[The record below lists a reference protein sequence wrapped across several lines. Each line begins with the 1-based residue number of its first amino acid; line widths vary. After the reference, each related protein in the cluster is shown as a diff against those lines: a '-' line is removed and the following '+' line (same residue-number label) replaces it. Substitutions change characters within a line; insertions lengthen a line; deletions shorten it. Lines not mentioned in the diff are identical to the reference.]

1 MNELNPSSIKLIG
14 EAVEGEYNFIK
25 KEEIMEE
32 NIITLTIDGQKVKV
46 KEGTTI
52 LQAAKQAGIDIPTLC
67 FLKDIN
73 EVGDCRMCIV
83 EVEGR
88 RGFATSCIQT
98 VEEGMVV
105 HTHTQ
110 NVLEARHVILDLII
124 SNHAKDCLTCTR
136 SGNCELQTLATK
148 FNVLNIEFEGERTEH
163 KVDDLS
169 PSIVRD
175 FNKCILCRRCVA
187 ACKNVQKIGA
197 IDCINRG
204 FESCISTV
212 GDHSLNDVNCTFCGQ
227 CIEAC
232 PTGALHEKE
241 TINDVWV
248 KLKDPETTVI
258 VQTAPAVRVAL
269 GEEFGMPI
277 GTNVVGKMVTA
288 LKRLGFNKVFD
299 TNTGADLTIM
309 EEANEFIERF
319 TKNDN
324 LPLITSCSPG
334 WVKYIE
340 MNYPEL
346 LPHLSS
352 CKSPHQMFGAI
363 LKTYYAKRE
372 GLDPEKMYVVSV
384 MPCIAK
390 KFERQRPEMKEDDLY
405 DVDNVITTRELAR
418 MIKQANI
425 EFEKLEDSNFDSPMG
440 EASGAGAIFGT
451 TGGVMEAA
459 LRTAQD
465 TLTGKDLAKIDFEQ
479 VRGGEGIKR
488 ATINIAG
495 KEINVVAASGLAN
508 AKIILD
514 EIKSGKA
521 NYQFVEIMA
530 CPGGCIM
537 GGGQPIKSSKIRSEV
552 DVRKLRADALYSIDE
567 RSIVRKSHENPVM
580 KKLYKDFLGKP
591 GSEIAEKLLHTTY
604 TKREK
609 YNI

>member
-1 MNELNPSSIKLIG
+1 
-14 EAVEGEYNFIK
+14 
-25 KEEIMEE
+25 MEE
-32 NIITLTIDGQKVKV
+32 KMINLTIDNQEITVP
-46 KEGTTI
+46 EGTTI
-52 LQAAKQAGIDIPTLC
+52 LNAAKQAGIDIPTLC

-88 RGFATSCIQT
+88 KGFATSCIQT

-105 HTHTQ
+105 HTHTPS
-110 NVLEARHVILDLII
+110 VLEARHVILDLII

-136 SGNCELQTLATK
+136 SGNCELQKLAVK
-148 FNVLNIEFEGERTEH
+148 FNVLSVEFPGEMTKHR
-163 KVDDLS
+163 VDDLS

-187 ACKNVQKIGA
+187 ACKNVQGIGA

-212 GDHSLNDVNCTFCGQ
+212 GDSSLNDVNCTFCGQ

-277 GTNVVGKMVTA
+277 GTNVTGKMVTA
-288 LKRLGFNKVFD
+288 LKRLGFDKVFD
-299 TNTGADLTIM
+299 TNTGADFTIM
-309 EEANEFIERF
+309 EEATEFVKRF
-319 TKNDN
+319 KNNDN
-324 LPLITSCSPG
+324 LPMITSCSPG
-334 WVKYIE
+334 WVKFIE

-363 LKTYYAKRE
+363 LKTYYAEKE
-372 GLDPEKMYVVSV
+372 NIDPKKLYVVSV

-390 KFERQRPEMKEDDLY
+390 KFERQRPEMKEEDLY

-425 EFEKLEDSNFDSPMG
+425 EFEKLQDSEFDNPMG
-440 EASGAGAIFGT
+440 EATGAGAIFGV

-465 TLTGKDLAKIDFEQ
+465 ILTGEDLQKIDFKQ
-479 VRGGEGIKR
+479 VRGTEGIKR
-488 ATINIAG
+488 AEVEIAG
-495 KEINVVAASGLAN
+495 KNINLVSASGLSN
-508 AKIILD
+508 ARKILE
-514 EIKSGKA
+514 EIKQRKA
-521 NYQFVEIMA
+521 DYQFVEIMA

-537 GGGQPIKSSKIRSEV
+537 GGGQPIKDSKTQAEV
-552 DVRKLRADALYSIDE
+552 DIKKLRGEALYSIDE
-567 RSIVRKSHENPVM
+567 KSKIRKSHENPIL
-580 KKLYKDFLGKP
+580 KTIYADYLGEPGGEKAHKL
-591 GSEIAEKLLHTTY
+591 IHTHY
-604 TKREK
+604 YKREK

>member
-1 MNELNPSSIKLIG
+1 MEKEMVNLIID
-14 EAVEGEYNFIK
+14 NQK
-25 KEEIMEE
+25 
-32 NIITLTIDGQKVKV
+32 ITVPK
-46 KEGTTI
+46 GTTI
-52 LQAAKQAGIDIPTLC
+52 LNAAKKAGIDIPTLC

-105 HTHTQ
+105 HTHTP

-136 SGNCELQTLATK
+136 SGNCELQALATK

-163 KVDDLS
+163 KIDDLS

-288 LKRLGFNKVFD
+288 LKRLGFDKVFD

-324 LPLITSCSPG
+324 LPMITSCSPG

-352 CKSPHQMFGAI
+352 CKSPHEMFGAI

-372 GLDPEKMYVVSV
+372 GLDPEKIYVVSV

-390 KFERQRPEMKEDDLY
+390 KFERQRPEMMEDNLY

-465 TLTGKDLAKIDFEQ
+465 TLTGEDLPKIDFEQ

-488 ATINIAG
+488 ATIIIAG
-495 KEINVVAASGLAN
+495 KDINVVAASGLAN
-508 AKIILD
+508 ARTILE

-537 GGGQPIKSSKIRSEV
+537 GGGQPIKSSKVRAEV

-580 KKLYKDFLGKP
+580 KKLYKDFLEKP
-591 GSEIAEKLLHTTY
+591 GSEIAERLLHTTY

>member
-1 MNELNPSSIKLIG
+1 ME
-14 EAVEGEYNFIK
+14 
-25 KEEIMEE
+25 KEMV
-32 NIITLTIDGQKVKV
+32 NLTIDNQKVTVPK
-46 KEGTTI
+46 GTTI
-52 LQAAKQAGIDIPTLC
+52 LEAAKTAGIDIPTLC
-67 FLKDIN
+67 FLKEIN

-136 SGNCELQTLATK
+136 SGNCELQALATK

-163 KVDDLS
+163 KIDDLS

-258 VQTAPAVRVAL
+258 VQTAPAIRVAL

-288 LKRLGFNKVFD
+288 LKRLGFDKVFD

-324 LPLITSCSPG
+324 LPMITSCSPG

-352 CKSPHQMFGAI
+352 CKSPHEMFGAI
-363 LKTYYAKRE
+363 LKTYYANRE
-372 GLDPEKMYVVSV
+372 GLDPEKIYVVSV

-390 KFERQRPEMKEDDLY
+390 KFERQRPEMMEDNLY

-465 TLTGKDLAKIDFEQ
+465 TLTGKDLPKIDFEQ
-479 VRGGEGIKR
+479 VRGGDGIKR

-495 KEINVVAASGLAN
+495 KDINVVAASGLAN
-508 AKIILD
+508 ARTILE

-537 GGGQPIKSSKIRSEV
+537 GGGQPIKSSKVRAEV
-552 DVRKLRADALYSIDE
+552 DVRKLRADALYTIDE
-567 RSIVRKSHENPVM
+567 KSIVRKSHENPVM
-580 KKLYKDFLGKP
+580 KKLYKDFLEKP

>member
-1 MNELNPSSIKLIG
+1 
-14 EAVEGEYNFIK
+14 
-25 KEEIMEE
+25 MESKMI
-32 NIITLTIDGQKVKV
+32 NLTIDDQKITVP
-46 KEGTTI
+46 EGTTI

-88 RGFATSCIQT
+88 KGFATSCIQK
-98 VEEGMVV
+98 VEEGMIV
-105 HTHTQ
+105 HTHTP

-124 SNHAKDCLTCTR
+124 SNHSKDCLTCTR
-136 SGNCELQTLATK
+136 SGNCELQVLATK

-163 KVDDLS
+163 KIDDLS

-175 FNKCILCRRCVA
+175 FNKCILYRRCVA
-187 ACKNVQKIGA
+187 ACKNVQEIGA

-241 TINDVWV
+241 TINNVWV
-248 KLKDPETTVI
+248 KLKDPETVVL

-277 GTNVVGKMVTA
+277 GTNVTGKMVTA
-288 LKRLGFNKVFD
+288 LKRLGFDKVFD
-299 TNTGADLTIM
+299 TNTGADFTIM
-309 EEANEFIERF
+309 EEANEFVERF
-319 TKNDN
+319 KAHEE
-324 LPLITSCSPG
+324 LPMLTSCCPG
-334 WVKYIE
+334 WIKYIE
-340 MNYPEL
+340 MNYPEM

-363 LKTYYAKRE
+363 LKSYYAKKE
-372 GLDPEKMYVVSV
+372 GIAPEKIYTVSV

-390 KFERQRPEMKEDDLY
+390 KFESKRPEMKENGLE

-425 EFEKLEDSNFDSPMG
+425 DFEKLEDSKFDDPMG
-440 EASGAGAIFGT
+440 EATGAAAIFGV

-459 LRTAQD
+459 LRTAED
-465 TLTGKDLAKIDFEQ
+465 ILTGKELPKIDFEQ
-479 VRGGEGIKR
+479 VRGSQGIKR
-488 ATINIAG
+488 ATITIAG
-495 KEINVVAASGLAN
+495 KPISVVAASGLAN
-508 AKIILD
+508 AKKILE
-514 EIKSGKA
+514 EIKTGKA

-537 GGGQPIKSSKIRSEV
+537 GGGQPIKHSKVRAEV
-552 DVRKLRADALYSIDE
+552 DVQKLRASSLYSIDE
-567 RSIVRKSHENPVM
+567 KSTIRKSHENPVVQ
-580 KKLYKDFLGKP
+580 KIYNEFLENP
-591 GSEIAEKLLHTTY
+591 GSYRAEKLLHTKY
-604 TKREK
+604 AEREK
-609 YNI
+609 YRI

>member
-1 MNELNPSSIKLIG
+1 ME
-14 EAVEGEYNFIK
+14 
-25 KEEIMEE
+25 KEMV
-32 NIITLTIDGQKVKV
+32 NLTIDNQKVTVPK
-46 KEGTTI
+46 GTTI
-52 LQAAKQAGIDIPTLC
+52 LEAAKEAGIDIPTLC
-67 FLKDIN
+67 FLKEIN

-136 SGNCELQTLATK
+136 SGNCELQALATK

-163 KVDDLS
+163 KIDDLS

-288 LKRLGFNKVFD
+288 LKRLGFDKVFD

-324 LPLITSCSPG
+324 LPMITSCSPG

-352 CKSPHQMFGAI
+352 CKSPHEMFGAI
-363 LKTYYAKRE
+363 LKTYYANRE
-372 GLDPEKMYVVSV
+372 GLDPEKIYVVSV

-390 KFERQRPEMKEDDLY
+390 KFERQRPEMMEDNLY

-465 TLTGKDLAKIDFEQ
+465 TLTGKDLPKIDFEQ

-495 KEINVVAASGLAN
+495 KDINVVAASGLAN
-508 AKIILD
+508 ARTILE

-537 GGGQPIKSSKIRSEV
+537 GGGQPIKSSKVRAEV

-580 KKLYKDFLGKP
+580 KKLYKDFLEKP
-591 GSEIAEKLLHTTY
+591 GSEIAERLLHTTY

>member
-1 MNELNPSSIKLIG
+1 
-14 EAVEGEYNFIK
+14 
-25 KEEIMEE
+25 MEE
-32 NIITLTIDGQKVKV
+32 NIITLTIDGQEVKV

-288 LKRLGFNKVFD
+288 LKRLGFDKVFD

-372 GLDPEKMYVVSV
+372 GLDPSKIYVVSV

-508 AKIILD
+508 ARTILE